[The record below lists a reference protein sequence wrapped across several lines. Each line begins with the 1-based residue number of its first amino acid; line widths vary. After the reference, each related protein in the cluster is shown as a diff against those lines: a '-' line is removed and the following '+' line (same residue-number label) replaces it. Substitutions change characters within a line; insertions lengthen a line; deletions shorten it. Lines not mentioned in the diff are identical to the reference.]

1 MGNSISSNPTTSP
14 DNQFENVYDIV
25 DYIATKYILTTDFTS
40 LRGLTEQKYCDNLII
55 LTSDII
61 QRYFNDMEI
70 TYLDYRV
77 KNGLDVNQIT
87 KDNIVFID
95 KDHLESLDIKND
107 KQKNIKKK
115 RVCMG
120 IAKFYIKIAH
130 IFASIVMTINP
141 IYMYKDEFG
150 NTIKKGL
157 LQKDTIPKNTRRQI
171 YKLNICDDRIKA
183 LRRGIDQDN
192 PTTNDTVKL
201 HPNICDFNT
210 DKSGVVKTLQEEP
223 GIYEL
228 SRLYLDDNY
237 NFATGEFTGMSEKT
251 SRQFMNDLKIFYT
264 AFTGMDSM
272 PQGITRFSDIQLRD
286 YTKTAGCTNNRVYN
300 QEYSINKNDKLFI
313 DYANNLNKMIQTAN
327 ENQQKLLECI
337 NDIFTYVIDPFTK
350 KRRIRINPKLNDELL
365 QQVVEK
371 ARKYI
376 MNLYVT
382 CEIDY
387 INGIK
392 IFEKIVEKK
401 ILETTQNQ
409 LAKLGEMEQQ
419 ITDSIPIK
427 P

>member
-1 MGNSISSNPTTSP
+1 MGNKISSNSTKPQ
-14 DNQFENVYDIV
+14 DKQFENVYDIV
-25 DYIATKYILTTDFTS
+25 DYIATKYILTTDFKS

-95 KDHLESLDIKND
+95 KDHLETLDIKND
-107 KQKNIKKK
+107 KQKSIKKK

-210 DKSGVVKTLQEEP
+210 DKSGVVKTLQDEP

-237 NFATGEFTGMSEKT
+237 NFATGEFTGMSET
-251 SRQFMNDLKIFYT
+251 TTRQFMNDLKIFYT
-264 AFTGMDSM
+264 AFTGLDAM
-272 PQGITRFSDIQLRD
+272 PPGITRFSDIQLRD
-286 YTKTAGCTNNRVYN
+286 YTKTTGCTNNRVYD

-327 ENQQKLLECI
+327 ENQEKLLDCI

-371 ARKYI
+371 TRKYI

-387 INGIK
+387 LNGIK

-409 LAKLGEMEQQ
+409 IAKLGEMEQQ
-419 ITDSIPIK
+419 ITENVPLR